1 MQILSLLSIAT
12 AVSALTASDYLWPLP
27 KSVVDKNK
35 SIAIGGFTVKSNLG
49 NGPIA
54 VDVASLNT
62 AFTAKGGKASSN
74 KFKVTA
80 DVDENNGWDIGAPD
94 DLVGKK
100 ESYTLDITE
109 KGATI
114 TAANQIGVKYG
125 LQTLSQLITKDGKLV
140 LATIK
145 DEPAFPYRG
154 LMLDTARNF
163 FTVADIKRIL
173 DGMAA
178 SKLNVFHWHIY
189 DSQSFPIVWDRYPQ
203 LKKAAFKNKDGSIKA
218 YTKKDVREIVMYAYQ
233 RNIRV
238 IPEFETPGHN
248 AVLGHIDAKLISS
261 WNHSPWDGNS
271 FANNAMCSNQTV
283 PVDKVTND
291 CVGGVAWWGR
301 HYCNQPP
308 CGQLDVRKQRAIDI
322 LEEMVSEI
330 GGWFDDPILHVGHD
344 EVNARAYG
352 LVPDNWDVA
361 PLETLHPMM
370 RNFDK
375 QLVQILK
382 DNDKTLAAW
391 DEIATDFGSDD
402 VIPKNSLITLWQGPT
417 VDKVKT
423 IVSKGFKNIVL
434 APSDTYYLDCSPS
447 ARWCSSDYERNFPA
461 DKYDIP
467 GYATFSGQ
475 WHNWTLIYDYEPLAG
490 LSTAEAAAIKGGF
503 GALWTETVKRHNLD
517 RYVFPRVAAIA
528 ERFWSNTKRN
538 DATATRLNRFRASL
552 VNEKGIAAAELSYL
566 GNKEGV
572 VYRTEYCD
580 GAGLTAP
587 GQKTGEC
594 CFAGQKNTDSN
605 GGPLLNPYSSHFDPK
620 VNGDYCAI
628 AALYKTNDL
637 VYTKPAPVAYEY

>member
-12 AVSALTASDYLWPLP
+12 AVSALTATDYLWPLP
-27 KSVVDKNK
+27 KKVEDKNK
-35 SIAIGGFTVKSNLG
+35 SIAIGGFAVTSNLG

-54 VDVASLNT
+54 AAVASLNT
-62 AFTAKGGKASSN
+62 AFTAKGGKAGS

-80 DVDENNGWDIGAPD
+80 NVEPNNGWSVSGPENLPGAS
-94 DLVGKK
+94 
-100 ESYTLDITE
+100 EAYTLDITE

-114 TAANQIGVKYG
+114 NAPNQIGIKYG

-140 LATIK
+140 LAKIE
-145 DEPAFPYRG
+145 DAPVFPYRG
-154 LMLDTARNF
+154 FMLDTARNF
-163 FTVADIKRIL
+163 FTVDDIKRML
-173 DGMAA
+173 DGLAA

-203 LKKAAFKNKDGSIKA
+203 VAKKAAFKNKDGSVKA
-218 YTKKDVREIVMYAYQ
+218 YTKKDVQAIVKYAFE

-248 AVLGHIDAKLISS
+248 AVLGHIDAELISS

-308 CGQLDVRKQRAIDI
+308 CGQLDVRKEKALEI
-322 LEEMVSEI
+322 LDQLINEVGS
-330 GGWFDDPILHVGHD
+330 WFSDPVLHVGHD
-344 EVNARAYG
+344 EVNPRAYG
-352 LVPDNWDVA
+352 LVPDNWDAA

-370 RNFDK
+370 QNFDRR
-375 QLVQILK
+375 LLGMLGG
-382 DNDKTLAAW
+382 KTLAGW
-391 DEIATDFGSDD
+391 DEIVTDFGVQDI
-402 VIPKNSLITLWQGPT
+402 IPKKSIITVWQGPT
-417 VDKVKT
+417 VDKVNT
-423 IVSKGFKNIVL
+423 IVKAGFKNIVL

-447 ARWCSSDYERNFPA
+447 ARWCSSEFERTVPA

-467 GYATFSGQ
+467 GFATFSGQ
-475 WHNWTLIYDYEPLAG
+475 WHNWTHMYDYKPLAG
-490 LSTAEAAAIKGGF
+490 LGAEAQSAIKGGF
-503 GALWTETVKRHNLD
+503 GALWSETIKRNNLD
-517 RYVFPRVAAIA
+517 RFAFPRISVIA
-528 ERFWSNTKRN
+528 ERFWSNPETRT
-538 DATATRLNRFRASL
+538 DATAARLNRFRASL

-566 GNKEGV
+566 GNKEGI

-580 GAGLTAP
+580 GEGLKAP

-594 CFAGQKNTDSN
+594 CFAGQQNTDSN

-628 AALYKTNDL
+628 AALYNTNDL
-637 VYTKPAPVAYEY
+637 VYTKPAPVAYDF